1 MTTRAMKP
9 KRGNYVALG
18 MEIGRLRTVI
28 NVGAFCAAMASLPS
42 LAETASATAE
52 LAIAVNTCDGEQR
65 AVSPKD
71 IEYSPDWG
79 GVSADGAYVVIE
91 KVVHA
96 GMYNAVTST
105 VATCAADA
113 EGAYS
118 YSVGDGDEPCIRLI
132 QRVYSSG
139 GVEIGSPLVRD
150 VAFGVPSSPGTAA
163 FADCRAE
170 SLRETVASGA
180 TANLTY
186 DTAWATNAA
195 AVTISAVKLTG
206 QDGAET
212 ATNTMF
218 AVAAD
223 ATGVTRLSGLSAGW
237 WRLLCRIDD
246 SGGDSLIEYTAGDF
260 KIKGGFIIS
269 IY

>member
-1 MTTRAMKP
+1 MK
-9 KRGNYVALG
+9 KRL
-18 MEIGRLRTVI
+18 MIIG
-28 NVGAFCAAMASLPS
+28 AAAMVAASATLP
-42 LAETASATAE
+42 LAAAAETASATADTP
-52 LAIAVNTCDGEQR
+52 IAVDTREGEQR

-79 GVSADGAYVVIE
+79 GVSAEGAYVVLE
-91 KVVHA
+91 KVEHA
-96 GMYNAVTST
+96 GTHNAVTSVVT
-105 VATCAADA
+105 TCDADT

-118 YSVGDGDEPCIRLI
+118 YSVGNGEPCVRLI
-132 QRVYSSG
+132 HRVYSSG

-269 IY
+269 FH

>member
-1 MTTRAMKP
+1 MNKLIMMIGASAM
-9 KRGNYVALG
+9 
-18 MEIGRLRTVI
+18 
-28 NVGAFCAAMASLPS
+28 CAATPPA
-42 LAETASATAE
+42 LAETASATAN
-52 LAIAVNTCDGEQR
+52 APIAVDTRDGEQR

-71 IEYSPDWG
+71 IEYNPDWG

-91 KVVHA
+91 KVEHA
-96 GMYNAVTST
+96 GTHNAVTSVVT
-105 VATCAADA
+105 TCDADT

-118 YSVGDGDEPCIRLI
+118 YSVGSGDEPCIRLI
-132 QRVYSSG
+132 HRVYSSG

-150 VAFGVPSSPGTAA
+150 VAFGVPSSSGTAA

-260 KIKGGFIIS
+260 RIKGGLIIS

>member
-1 MTTRAMKP
+1 MKP

-65 AVSPKD
+65 AVSPKGV
-71 IEYSPDWG
+71 EYSPAWCGD
-79 GVSADGAYVVIE
+79 VAEGAYVVLE
-91 KVVHA
+91 KVEHA
-96 GMYNAVTST
+96 GTHNAVTSVVT
-105 VATCAADA
+105 TCDADT

-118 YSVGDGDEPCIRLI
+118 YSVGNGEPCVRLI
-132 QRVYSSG
+132 HRVYSSG
-139 GVEIGSPLVRD
+139 GTEIGTPLVRD
-150 VAFGVPSSPGTAA
+150 VAFGVPSSPGAAA
-163 FADCRAE
+163 FADCRPE
-170 SLRETVASGA
+170 SIREIVAAKG

-186 DTAWATNAA
+186 DTAWTANAS

-206 QDGAET
+206 ESGSEIT
-212 ATNTMF
+212 TNTIF
-218 AVAAD
+218 TAAAD
-223 ATGVTRLSGLSAGW
+223 AYGETPLRGLAPGW
-237 WRLLCRIDD
+237 WRLLCRIDSEGD
-246 SGGDSLIEYTAGDF
+246 DSLLEYSAGDF
-260 KIKGGFIIS
+260 RIKGGLIIS

>member
-1 MTTRAMKP
+1 MERTTKGRIATTICALAV
-9 KRGNYVALG
+9 GSTSLVA
-18 MEIGRLRTVI
+18 
-28 NVGAFCAAMASLPS
+28 
-42 LAETASATAE
+42 LAETASATAA

-71 IEYSPDWG
+71 VEYSPAWCG
-79 GVSADGAYVVIE
+79 AASDGSYVVIE
-91 KVVHA
+91 KVEHA

-105 VATCAADA
+105 VTTCVADA

-118 YSVGDGDEPCIRLI
+118 YSVGSGDEPCIRLI
-132 QRVYSSG
+132 HRVYSSG

-269 IY
+269 FH